1 MLPLTDKVGKLIK
14 EWIFC
19 RASLL
24 NAETSGWLFLSRK
37 GNRLSHR
44 TAEEHFAEIVKR
56 SGPFTMD
63 KVTPHSLR
71 HAFASHA
78 VDDDADV
85 LVVKAIMGHARLRT
99 TEMYLHPSRE
109 TLRKAV
115 NDHLSNDILVK
126 LRVSHRGVLR
136 VNHHRVSS
144 G

>member
-1 MLPLTDKVGKLIK
+1 
-14 EWIFC
+14 
-19 RASLL
+19 
-24 NAETSGWLFLSRK
+24 
-37 GNRLSHR
+37 
-44 TAEEHFAEIVKR
+44 
-56 SGPFTMD
+56 MD

-85 LVVKAIMGHARLRT
+85 LVVKAIMGHAQLRT